1 MLNNIN
7 IILSKLDPSE
17 YREYWR
23 AWKGK
28 HPDYLDI
35 NESDFDSWLDY
46 NEDKQP
52 LSYVEAFDK
61 KLKEILNQNNPKEI
75 QELKNIVRNEVIE
88 QYNYNNYDEK
98 LSDQEIIEN
107 YEKENGKIDDFDV
120 DDLYDILKNLYY
132 NDENEIF
139 SRTDYLEYS
148 DNVMESLR
156 NEFEREIYKNI
167 FKYHKNKKYDI
178 SQLYKKLF
186 NGKFRI
192 VLPIERMNDIDL
204 KNIYYNTIFKKIDY
218 FYKAIDIY
226 FDNYN
231 TKQNKDDWFYKNIKD
246 LMDGYIVNKNNPNK
260 KISIGKI
267 LSVVIK
273 NKKNLDINLNG
284 IKTFNTI
291 YNQRMMD
298 YKNDLFIV
306 ISRHPYDIAGMSTDR
321 GWSSCMNINDGQY
334 KEYVMGSIVNGAL
347 IAYTVNKNDLNIE
360 NPINRF
366 LIKPYIKENEELNF
380 EKPNF
385 ILKVS
390 EVYGNRVYKVLETVQ
405 NWLDKNWNSKIEEG
419 TYKLD
424 SDIIYNEDV
433 RTIKHLNL

>member
-7 IILSKLDPSE
+7 IILSKLKPSE
-17 YREYWR
+17 YRKYWK

-28 HPDYLDI
+28 HPNYLDM
-35 NESDFDSWLDY
+35 NESDFDTWLNY
-46 NEDKQP
+46 NKDKLP
-52 LSYVEAFDK
+52 LSYEEIFDE
-61 KLKEILNQNNPKEI
+61 KLKEILNRNNPKEI
-75 QELKNIVRNEVIE
+75 QELKNIVKNEIIE
-88 QYNYNNYDEK
+88 QRYNYNNYET
-98 LSDQEIIEN
+98 LSDQEIIEF
-107 YEKENGKIDDFDV
+107 YEKENGKIDNFDN

-132 NDENEIF
+132 DSENEIF
-139 SRTDYLEYS
+139 SRIDYLEYS
-148 DNVMESLR
+148 NNVVKILR
-156 NEFEREIYKNI
+156 DEFERERYNDI

-178 SQLYKKLF
+178 SQLYKNLF

-192 VLPIERMNDIDL
+192 VLPIEKMNDADL
-204 KNIYYNTIFKKIDY
+204 KNIYYSTIFKKIDY

-246 LMDGYIVNKNNPNK
+246 LMEGYIVNKNNPNK

-291 YNQRMMD
+291 YNQRMMN

-306 ISRHPYDIAGMSTDR
+306 ISRHPYDIAGMSTNR
-321 GWSSCMNINDGQY
+321 GWTSCMNLNKGAY

-347 IAYTVNKNDLNIE
+347 IAYTINKNDLNIE

-390 EVYGNRVYKVLETVQ
+390 EVYGNYIYKILETVQ
-405 NWLDKNWNSKIEEG
+405 NWLDENWNNKFDKG
-419 TYKLD
+419 TYKVD
-424 SDIIYNEDV
+424 SDIVYNEDKLY
-433 RTIKHLNL
+433 IKHKK